1 MSEFKLKKNVKM
13 AFLNKK
19 RIITDDYY
27 ETPDKLI
34 DILINVLKS
43 NIKSNKFLYI
53 DPSVGTG
60 NIFNRLPSK
69 KIAFDINKKKIKN
82 LNNKKC
88 INKDFLKYYPEND
101 KDRIIVIGNPPF
113 SSKGGVNMYIPFI
126 NHALEFAEKVIY
138 ILPQSVRKI
147 NNMEKIVKNGNKLE
161 LDVNIPNKYSKFNN
175 KNIKTCIQVWSKGYM
190 RLPKLDTKC
199 NDFILTSV
207 NNGVTPNIYL
217 RRVGTR
223 KNVGMIH
230 YDNTNFKRVPGC
242 DYGIIFK
249 NNNTKKIIEKLK
261 YVYKNGVYNDVINN
275 KFSTSYPSLT
285 KDDIYHIY
293 NNGVYPEYIKSVNY
307 DLYI

>member
-1 MSEFKLKKNVKM
+1 
-13 AFLNKK
+13 
-19 RIITDDYY
+19 
-27 ETPDKLI
+27 
-34 DILINVLKS
+34 
-43 NIKSNKFLYI
+43 
-53 DPSVGTG
+53 
-60 NIFNRLPSK
+60 
-69 KIAFDINKKKIKN
+69 
-82 LNNKKC
+82 
-88 INKDFLKYYPEND
+88 
-101 KDRIIVIGNPPF
+101 
-113 SSKGGVNMYIPFI
+113 
-126 NHALEFAEKVIY
+126 
-138 ILPQSVRKI
+138 
-147 NNMEKIVKNGNKLE
+147 
-161 LDVNIPNKYSKFNN
+161 
-175 KNIKTCIQVWSKGYM
+175 M